1 MNIIIIGAGEVGK
14 HLAESL
20 STQLHNITVIEA
32 SEGRSDALNESLDAS
47 VLCGNGAA
55 ATTLAEANVGECDLF
70 MALTSLDNTNLV
82 SASIAKSLG
91 AKKTVARVHASV
103 QREEWL
109 FDYRSHFGIDYLFS
123 TERLAAVELVK
134 FVRNPEGLVVE
145 DIARGR
151 IELHQYKLSAE
162 SSAIGTPISKLNLP
176 QRVRIACIMRDGVN
190 TIPGGSDELM
200 SGDLVTLF
208 GEPSQLDPAI
218 LLLDSSAQ
226 RNKDLNVV
234 IFGGGEYA
242 FALAQM
248 LEGASIHVRVM
259 EKSELECRR
268 LSTLLHDTLIIN
280 GDATSLQQLREEQV
294 DQADFLIAVSPDDED
309 NVMACLQAKSLGTE
323 YCLTLIHRAD
333 YADAIYRNR
342 KRLGILAAVS
352 PRLATNRDLLRF
364 METGKYHKVSELQ
377 GGVEVIQLSIKE
389 NAKVVDQKVADIKWP
404 RGSALVGLL
413 RDQLAIVPTGED
425 TLNTEDIVYAIVTA
439 EGRKPLVKLLTR
451 S

>member
-1 MNIIIIGAGEVGK
+1 MNIVIVGAGEVGK

-32 SEGRSDALNESLDAS
+32 SEETSEDLNESLDAS
-47 VLCGNGAA
+47 VLCGNGAS

-70 MALTSLDNTNLV
+70 LALTSLDNTNLV

-91 AKKTVARVHASV
+91 AKKTVSRVHASV

-109 FDYRSHFGIDYLFS
+109 FDIRSHFNIDYLFS
-123 TERLAAVELVK
+123 TERLAAVELAK

-151 IELHQYKLSAE
+151 IELHQYKVAAE
-162 SSAIGTPISKLNLP
+162 SKAIHVPISKLHLP
-176 QRVRIACIMRDGVN
+176 PRVRIACIMRDGLN
-190 TIPGGSDELM
+190 TIPGGADTLM
-200 SGDLVTLF
+200 AGDLVTLF
-208 GEPSQLDPAI
+208 GEPSLLDQVISLLDP
-218 LLLDSSAQ
+218 SAQ
-226 RNKDLNVV
+226 RKKDLKAV

-248 LEGASIHVRVM
+248 LEGAAVQVRIM
-259 EKSELECRR
+259 EKQESECRR
-268 LSTLLHDTLIIN
+268 LSGMLQDSLIIN

-294 DQADFLIAVSPDDED
+294 DQADFFIAVSPDDED

-333 YADAIYRNR
+333 YADVIYRNR
-342 KRLGILAAVS
+342 QRLGLLAAVS

-364 METGKYHKVSELQ
+364 METDKYHKVSTLQ
-377 GGVEVIQLSIKE
+377 GGVEVIQLSLKE
-389 NAKVVDQKVADIKWP
+389 GARVIDQKVSDIKWP
-404 RGSALVGLL
+404 KGAALVGLL
-413 RDQLAIVPTGED
+413 RDQMAIVPTGED
-425 TLNTEDIVYAIVTA
+425 TLNVEDTVYAITTA
-439 EGRKPLVKLLTR
+439 DVRKPLVKLLTR
-451 S
+451 